1 MGLMKI
7 LRGEGIECENE
18 TARALHLLGHQ
29 TEFWDLP
36 KLLSNPESYLNK
48 LQKNDWVFIP
58 GGFSFADH
66 FGSGRLLAFELNNIQ
81 FFQSLI
87 GKGAS
92 IWGICNGFQ
101 VLTSSSIFGNVQL
114 EHNQKED
121 RPMNF
126 HDRWVKLKAPQ
137 FNLNLYYPAR
147 HGEGR
152 IQIKEL
158 APQTEAFLF
167 YDDESF
173 ENGSEKKIA
182 GLLRKI
188 NHSTIVG
195 MMPHPEIYTRP
206 EQNPDYSFSDL
217 NKGNENT
224 LKENSIFN
232 LIFKMENK

>member
-18 TARALHLLGHQ
+18 TARALQLLGHQ

-36 KLLSNPESYLNK
+36 KLLSNPDNYLK
-48 LQKNDWVFIP
+48 QLQKNDWVFIP

-66 FGSGRLLAFELNNIQ
+66 FGSGRLLAFELNSIQ
-81 FFQSLI
+81 FFERLI
-87 GKGAS
+87 EKGAS

-101 VLTSSSIFGNVQL
+101 VLTSSSIFGDVQL
-114 EHNQKED
+114 EHNQKD
-121 RPMNF
+121 DHPMNF
-126 HDRWVKLKAPQ
+126 HDRWVKLKAPH
-137 FNLNLYYPAR
+137 FNVSLYYPAR

-182 GLLRKI
+182 GLMRKI
-188 NHSTIVG
+188 SHSTIVG

-206 EQNPDYSFSDL
+206 EQNPDYSFSDI
-217 NKGNENT
+217 NKAPQNS

-232 LIFKMENK
+232 LIFRMESK

>member
-18 TARALHLLGHQ
+18 TARALQLLGYE

-36 KLLSNPESYLNK
+36 KLLSNADLYLNK
-48 LQKNDWVFIP
+48 IQKHDWVFIP

-66 FGSGRLLAFELNNIQ
+66 FGSGRLLAFELQNIR
-81 FFQSLI
+81 FFDRLI
-87 GKGAS
+87 EKGAS

-101 VLTSSSIFGNVQL
+101 VLSSSSIFGKVQL
-114 EHNQKED
+114 EHNQKET

-137 FNLNLYYPAR
+137 FDKNFYYPAR

-152 IQIKEL
+152 LKITEL

-167 YDDESF
+167 YDDETF
-173 ENGSEKKIA
+173 DNGSEKKIA
-182 GLLRKI
+182 GLMRKI

-195 MMPHPEIYTRP
+195 MMPHPEIYKRP
-206 EQNPDYSFSDL
+206 EQNPDYNFSDAH
-217 NKGNENT
+217 NITQKS
-224 LKENSIFN
+224 LKETSIFN
-232 LIFKMENK
+232 LIFKMENP